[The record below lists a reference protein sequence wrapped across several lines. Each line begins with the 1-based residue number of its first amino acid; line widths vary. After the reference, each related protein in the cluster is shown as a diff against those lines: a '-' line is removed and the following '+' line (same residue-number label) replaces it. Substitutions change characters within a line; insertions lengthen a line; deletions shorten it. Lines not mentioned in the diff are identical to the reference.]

1 MKKVFIPL
9 LLITMLF
16 LSSCAGKKRETL
28 HTYAFDTIVNITVDK
43 SDISYVYEALGMC
56 SELENIFSRTLEE
69 SELSKINQK
78 KVPTLSA
85 DMENVLDFSLSFSKL
100 TDGAFDI
107 TIAPLTALWN
117 IKERSAPP
125 SESEIITA
133 KEKVGY
139 SNISLSPLDIKEAQL
154 DLGAVAKG
162 YAADKIVEHF
172 RKNNVSDVII
182 DLGGNVALIGEYSV
196 GIRNPDSPD
205 SLFAKFTL
213 KDKSAVTSGAYQRYF
228 EHEGVRY
235 HHIIDPRTGY
245 SANSGLASVTV
256 VSPSSMHA
264 DALSTAIYILGKDA
278 LSLCSHFPDTD
289 AILITDNGEV
299 ITTDGFKEKYFLEL
313 LNG

>member
-9 LLITMLF
+9 LLITVLL
-16 LSSCAGKKRETL
+16 LSSCTEKKRETL
-28 HTYAFDTIVNITVDK
+28 HTYAFDTIVNITADK
-43 SDISYVYEALGMC
+43 RDISYVQEALNMC
-56 SELENIFSRTLEE
+56 SELENIFSRTLEG
-69 SELSKINQK
+69 SELYKINQK
-78 KVPTLSA
+78 RASSLSA
-85 DMENVLDFSLSFSKL
+85 DMENVLDFSLFFSKL

-107 TIAPLTALWN
+107 TIAPLTTLWN
-117 IKERSAPP
+117 IKERTTPP
-125 SESEIITA
+125 SQSEITQA

-139 SNISLSPLDIKEAQL
+139 SNISLSPFDIKETQL

-162 YAADKIVEHF
+162 YAADKLTEHF
-172 RKNNVSDVII
+172 KKNNVSDVII

-228 EHEGVRY
+228 EHKGVRY

-245 SANSGLASVTV
+245 SADSGLSSVTV
-256 VSPSSMHA
+256 VSPLSMHA

-299 ITTDGFKEKYFLEL
+299 ITTDGFKEKYSLEL
-313 LNG
+313 YD

>member
-9 LLITMLF
+9 LLITVLF

-28 HTYAFDTIVNITVDK
+28 HTYAFDTIVNITADK
-43 SDISYVYEALGMC
+43 GDISYVHEALGMC

-78 KVPTLSA
+78 KASSLSA
-85 DMENVLDFSLSFSKL
+85 DMKNVIDFSLYFSQL

-107 TIAPLTALWN
+107 TIAPLTKLWN
-117 IKERSAPP
+117 IKERTAPP
-125 SESEIITA
+125 TESEIAKA

-139 SNISLSPLDIKEAQL
+139 NSISLSPLDIKEAQL

-196 GIRNPDSPD
+196 GIRNPKSPD

-245 SANSGLASVTV
+245 SANSGLSSVTV
-256 VSPSSMHA
+256 VSPLSMHA

-289 AILITDNGEV
+289 AILITESGEV
-299 ITTDGFKEKYFLEL
+299 ITTDGFKEKYSLEL
-313 LNG
+313 LKD